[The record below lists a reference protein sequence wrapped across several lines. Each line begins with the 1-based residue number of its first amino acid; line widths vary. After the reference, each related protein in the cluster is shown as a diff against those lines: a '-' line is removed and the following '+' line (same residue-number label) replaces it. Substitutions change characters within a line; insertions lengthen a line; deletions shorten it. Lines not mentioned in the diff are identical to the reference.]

1 MQNPTAEIRTSLS
14 QSELFEEQTS
24 LKTALQ
30 IRASLGHVVRV
41 NNTPVRVNLPA
52 DRVNVPPDRA
62 NIPPDRVNVPPDRVP
77 PDRVNSLPDRANV
90 PPDRVNIPPDM
101 VNEPLGRVKSPPDR
115 VNEPPGRVNNP
126 LDRED
131 IIAETPD
138 RVDSPDAGDT
148 SIRVDSSESVGL
160 LVRNQATKTA
170 KKTVKGT
177 KKGILQ
183 SLGYQTKRKAKVCKR
198 IPFFK

>member
-1 MQNPTAEIRTSLS
+1 MKTKILLDFQNPTAEIRTSLS
-14 QSELFEEQTS
+14 QSELAEELTS
-24 LKTALQ
+24 LKTVLQ

-41 NNTPVRVNLPA
+41 YNPTVRASNPPDWVNLPP
-52 DRVNVPPDRA
+52 DTVNIPPRVSL
-62 NIPPDRVNVPPDRVP
+62 PPDRV
-77 PDRVNSLPDRANV
+77 NV

-101 VNEPLGRVKSPPDR
+101 VNEPPGRVKSPPDR